1 MNRQKKEKI
10 VKKKNIVYPG
20 IHEVGDG
27 PQHGEDEDNECQ
39 DTRPSEAKQTF
50 VF

>member
-1 MNRQKKEKI
+1 MG
-10 VKKKNIVYPG
+10 KKKKVKNIAYPG

-27 PQHGEDEDNECQ
+27 PQHGEDEDHEGQ
-39 DTRPSEAKQTF
+39 HTRPSEAKQTF